1 MIGLDTNV
9 LVRYLTQDDP
19 GQAAIANKLIEDR
32 LTSRNPGFVTSI
44 VLVEVI
50 WVLETCYQQPKNAIQ
65 NVVNAL
71 LTTKQLM
78 IDEADL
84 VYLALKR
91 FSTGNADFSDALIA
105 VIYESRGC
113 TSTVSFDKKAHSV
126 GMIDINDAGE
136 NGDKS

>member
-19 GQAAIANKLIEDR
+19 GQAAITNRLVEER

-91 FSTGNADFSDALIA
+91 FSTGNADFSDALIT
-105 VIYESRGC
+105 VICESRGC
-113 TSTVSFDKKAHSV
+113 TSTVSFDKKAGSV
-126 GMIDINDAGE
+126 GMIDINDAG
-136 NGDKS
+136 KSGGKS